1 MHRLVAAASLVAI
14 ASLAGCVE
22 RRVFIESEPSGALV
36 WMNDAQV
43 GRTPVDVAILHHGE
57 YDIRIEKAGY
67 ETLVTSART
76 TPAGWDFVPADFFV
90 EVSPG
95 VSRSETRWRFAL
107 VVRND
112 SEEAL
117 LKRAES
123 MRQGAAEAARATE

>member
-1 MHRLVAAASLVAI
+1 MRSTAAAASIIAI
-14 ASLAGCVE
+14 AAAAGCVE
-22 RRVFIESEPSGALV
+22 RRVFIETEPSGALV

-43 GRTPVDVAILHHGE
+43 GRTPVDVGILHHGE
-57 YDIRIEKAGY
+57 YDIRIEKDGY

-90 EVSPG
+90 EIMPG
-95 VSRSETRWRFAL
+95 VSRSDTRWRFAL

-117 LKRAES
+117 LRRAES
-123 MRQGAAEAARATE
+123 MRQDQAPAPR